1 MRTTYWHKLAIV
13 IPGICAGF
21 LLFVGLA
28 IPAHADETCL
38 RGGDGNCVE
47 LLRQTSLVS
56 GTAKYFTGQASATN
70 FLSLQDGSMVALVG
84 RFVAS
89 YGANGVNTINRYE
102 IELQYSRDGGVTWE
116 KPPIT
121 NKGHWYVDEHL
132 PGSNSVEGSQPNG
145 MDSGAGFLGFDV
157 SSVYDSTTK
166 KTYITLAHTIACPF
180 PLTYND
186 GSITSFDEFNLNN
199 CSSSSFTGDGTRT
212 SGSVFIDTIVYDHT
226 DYSFDQ
232 IGKTRSLT
240 RSAAT
245 VPGEGGYSCSGGICY
260 GAAWGA
266 DHPSISTTMIGTEL
280 RMWVAYSAF
289 RGGDCPTFTGTW
301 DRCKDQNLADYA
313 DGVRYLKNFWV
324 RQVKINQSTG
334 DLSAVNTVTPTSDN
348 VSLQRLPQL
357 GAGTSYDANFF
368 SSKIGVLLTQ
378 YPIIMYSY
386 SDLNSALYPLNWTYW
401 TGSAWTVSQKVQ
413 GTDPSTIIK
422 NSYSGIQNI
431 VGAIK
436 LASPSE
442 ERISTVSGVASGR
455 YSTNSG
461 SDFEN
466 YRVFHVAAYGTLAS
480 GAYVPVYI
488 KFYMSAVGGVASVVN
503 PEALVLADSMNNNSL
518 GVDANSTTGELLHV
532 NANKGGPSI
541 GWGRTYAYVA
551 VPATSLDD
559 NATTAVYTRIQ
570 PESSPTN
577 TYERDWGETASSSWL
592 VDAPPENPNA
602 TIYLQPL
609 NSSPT
614 LSEGFSQPKLLN
626 YLPQTIAAGGTPSP
640 ETLSNVFSAQML
652 FGRSQNN
659 SAACSATN
667 WCSVGYSGEYNT
679 AGIRGWAW
687 AEAIGWI
694 SLSCNNLNTC
704 YNKSY
709 DASGNA
715 WSTKEGGFYYGVR
728 AVTNPNISLHT
739 LIGSAWSER
748 AGYISFSRST
758 GVYSKNPCGNPPSGY
773 VLTSVATSSE
783 CALLVND
790 LSADPT
796 DTNVHFIDVNGAAV
810 TLKPGSFIVDSEV
823 IHFTSNTSGQPTG
836 IRRGD
841 NLANTTFKSITT
853 AHKAG
858 TPVFW
863 INSND
868 VTTNTKGLYD
878 IYRGINSFDPSNY
891 QLDGWARAE
900 SWATYQREYCKNPLT
915 SAIEIGSSYAAPC
928 DKEWGWIK
936 LSGNWST
943 VHSATVRKTPSNGDT
958 VLQATSVDGYPTATT
973 EQNELLYIPTLTANK
988 YLWSYSGF
996 ETSGAKSPGF
1006 KTPALVANLPSVGA
1020 AIKWTATLA
1029 QPIFADT
1036 DTIKLSSVSGL
1047 SSSGKLRIREDSNP
1061 VDGLISASDYSEIV
1075 EYSNVNTTTKSI
1087 ELVTRGV
1094 DSSTARNWG
1103 TGAFIEQINK
1113 TGTYNTFIIP
1123 MGNTQPERTLAG
1135 FGWSAPNTEVPTPDL
1150 TVSRYKD
1157 NIAGFGWLNFQP
1169 NQLEQIYPY
1178 LRTLF
1183 GNLYV
1188 GGDIE
1193 MVGPEYNSIN
1203 PQQYTSTYQIQRNG
1217 SITAYINE
1225 QQGAS
1230 SGQLQRCLL
1239 ACNDDE
1245 ECEMECSASFGS
1257 SEDSSISL
1265 DQGSTSTLGKIPNL
1279 DLISTMTSECQR
1291 WDSSSS
1297 TYVNA
1302 PCSDS
1307 NEKQAWQLGADI
1319 NGIAQTGVNKYG
1331 QQVIICRAAPDAV
1344 SPRSANVFTSNA
1356 YNPPECAWEL
1366 SGGFTGSVSAPFS
1379 AGQSYV
1385 CMSGAQGLVSDSG
1398 KITFGNDEA
1407 NMNTVSYTKSSGT
1420 PNCDDSFI
1428 ELQFLTTNTKA
1439 TDFGQAITEVV
1450 SNPFYKV
1457 KRSHTGKPTVYV
1469 LPDIYGNEGQGSFV
1483 FDNTPLQFNNASE
1496 GQSGAITFVIPGSVF
1511 FVNMPMRYC
1520 PQGLN
1525 GIPCKAFDDIA
1536 FDSDNNPSGTK
1547 VTGTNQI
1554 ASVAWLIN
1562 GSATNFDGYNDI
1574 SFYPELKTYRVGA
1587 FIVMGDE
1594 TEAWKPLGQAG
1605 TYWSIYRSNKNIQL
1619 NVYGLVMAR
1628 HFILSG
1634 EYYVQDENENV
1645 VEPSENIIYD
1655 GRVVV
1660 NPPPGLEDLASGLP
1674 SISQAVP

>member
-21 LLFVGLA
+21 LLFAGVA

-89 YGANGVNTINRYE
+89 YGANGVNTLNRYE

-180 PLTYND
+180 SVTYND
-186 GSITSFDEFNLNN
+186 GSITSFDEFNLNE
-199 CSSSSFTGDGTRT
+199 CSSPSEFAGDGTRT

-245 VPGEGGYSCSGGICY
+245 VPGLGGYSCSVGICY
-260 GAAWGA
+260 GGAWGA
-266 DHPSISTTMIGTEL
+266 DHPSIGTTMIGTEL

-313 DGVRYLKNFWV
+313 DGVRYVKNFWV

-348 VSLQRLPQL
+348 VSLQRLPQS

-368 SSKIGVLLTQ
+368 SSKIGVLLKQ

-386 SDLNSALYPLNWTYW
+386 SNSSNSALYPLNWTYW
-401 TGSAWTVSQKVQ
+401 NGSAWTASQKVQ

-431 VGAIK
+431 VGAIT
-436 LASPSE
+436 LASGE
-442 ERISTVSGVASGR
+442 KISTVSGVASGK
-455 YSTNSG
+455 YSNYSG
-461 SDFEN
+461 SDFDKHN
-466 YRVFHVAAYGTLAS
+466 VFHVAAYGTLAS

-488 KFYMSAVGGVASVVN
+488 KFYMGTAGAISAN
-503 PEALVLADSMNNNSL
+503 PEALVLADSTNNDSL

-541 GWGRTYAYVA
+541 GWGKTYAYVA
-551 VPATSLDD
+551 VPATSSDD
-559 NATTAVYTRIQ
+559 NATTAIYTRIQ
-570 PESSPTN
+570 AGSLPTN
-577 TYERDWGETASSSWL
+577 ADVRDWSETVSLSWL
-592 VDAPPENPNA
+592 VDSPPDKPHA
-602 TIYLQPL
+602 TIYSQPL

-614 LSEGFSQPKLLN
+614 SSEGFSQPKLLN

-709 DASGNA
+709 DASDNP
-715 WSTKEGGFYYGVR
+715 WTTKEGGFYYGVR
-728 AVTNPNISLHT
+728 AVTNANMSLHT

-748 AGYISFSRST
+748 AGYISFNRST

-773 VLTSVATSSE
+773 VLTSVATNSE
-783 CALLVND
+783 CALLAND
-790 LSADPT
+790 LSADST
-796 DTNVHFIDVNGAAV
+796 DTNVYFIDVNGAAV

-823 IHFTSNTSGQPTG
+823 IHFTQNISGQPSG

-841 NLANTTFKSITT
+841 NLANTTFKSVTT
-853 AHKAG
+853 AHEAG

-863 INSND
+863 INNSD
-868 VTTNTKGLYD
+868 VTTSANGGVYD
-878 IYRGINSFDPSNY
+878 IYRGINSFDPSSY

-900 SWATYQREYCKNPLT
+900 SWATYQRDYCKNPLT

-943 VHSATVRKTPSNGDT
+943 VHRATVAATPAINSYE
-958 VLQATSVDGYPTATT
+958 LKATSVDGYPNPETT
-973 EQNELLYIPTLTANK
+973 GQNELLYIPTLTS
-988 YLWSYSGF
+988 YLWSYSGLL
-996 ETSGAKSPGF
+996 TSGANSPGF
-1006 KTPALVANLPSVGA
+1006 NMASAFGTTRPGAGSV
-1020 AIKWTATLA
+1020 ITWTATLTQA
-1029 QPIFADT
+1029 ILADT
-1036 DTIKLSSVSGL
+1036 DTITLSSVSGL
-1047 SSSGKLRIREDSNP
+1047 LSSGKLRIRQDSSPSLAN
-1061 VDGLISASDYSEIV
+1061 SEII
-1075 EYSNVNTTTKSI
+1075 EYSGVDEATKTI
-1087 ELVTRGV
+1087 EFVTRGV
-1094 DSSTARNWG
+1094 DDTTARVWE
-1103 TGAFIEQINK
+1103 TGVFIEQISE

-1123 MGNTQPERTLAG
+1123 MGDTQPERTLAG
-1135 FGWSAPNTEVPTPDL
+1135 FGWSAPNTEAVTPDL
-1150 TVSRYKD
+1150 TTSRYKD
-1157 NIAGFGWLNFQP
+1157 NIAGFGWVNFQP

-1193 MVGPEYNSIN
+1193 MVGPEYNNIN

-1217 SITAYINE
+1217 SITEYIDE
-1225 QQGAS
+1225 QQGVS
-1230 SGQLQRCLL
+1230 SGQLQQCLL
-1239 ACNDDE
+1239 ACNDVE
-1245 ECEMECSASFGS
+1245 ECETECTLSFGS
-1257 SEDSSISL
+1257 PDSSDITL
-1265 DQGSTSTLGKIPNL
+1265 DQGSTSTLGKIPDL
-1279 DLISTMTSECQR
+1279 DLISTMVSECQR

-1297 TYVNA
+1297 AYVNA
-1302 PCSDS
+1302 LCSDS
-1307 NEKQAWQLGADI
+1307 NGKQAWQLVDEVDI
-1319 NGIAQTGVNKYG
+1319 NSLAQTGMNKYG
-1331 QQVIICRAAPDAV
+1331 QQVVVCRAAPDAV
-1344 SPRSANVFTSNA
+1344 NPRSADVFSSNNF
-1356 YNPPECAWEL
+1356 NPPECAWEL

-1379 AGQSYV
+1379 AGQLYV
-1385 CMSGAQGLVSDSG
+1385 CMNGAQGLVSTSG

-1407 NMNTVSYTKSSGT
+1407 NMNTVTYTKLT
-1420 PNCDDSFI
+1420 TNVNCPSTDI
-1428 ELQFLTTNTKA
+1428 ELQLSTTSTKA
-1439 TDFGQAITEVV
+1439 TDAGKTITEVV

-1457 KRSHTGKPTVYV
+1457 NTNRSHPERSTVYV
-1469 LPDIYGNEGQGSFV
+1469 LPDMYGNEGAQGSFV

-1511 FVNMPMRYC
+1511 FLNTPMRYC
-1520 PQGLN
+1520 PQGLHE
-1525 GIPCKAFDDIA
+1525 IPCKAFSDIA
-1536 FDSDNNPSGTK
+1536 YDPEVNPNGIK
-1547 VTGTNQI
+1547 VTDTNQI

-1562 GSATNFDGYNDI
+1562 GSASNYDGYNDI

-1605 TYWSIYRSNKNIQL
+1605 TYWSIYMLNKNLQL

-1645 VEPSENIIYD
+1645 VEPSENFIYD
-1655 GRVVV
+1655 GRIVV

-1674 SISQAVP
+1674 GISQAVP